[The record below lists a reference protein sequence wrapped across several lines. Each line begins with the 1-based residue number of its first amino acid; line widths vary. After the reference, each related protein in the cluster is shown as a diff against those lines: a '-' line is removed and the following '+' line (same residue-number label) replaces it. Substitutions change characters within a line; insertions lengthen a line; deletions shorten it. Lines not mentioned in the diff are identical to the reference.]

1 MIRSLL
7 VIIALVAFVVDGAA
21 QRTLSVFQRS
31 APKGEQSQVKG
42 AITVNEAVARSV
54 VQRGDKA
61 LTVSLPMPDG
71 TDLPLSLVRT
81 HVAAPGARQTVM
93 TKEGPVHTALGAG
106 LAWYRATMPDGGI
119 AVFTFSASGEV
130 SGLVNTPNDRY
141 LVGLQL
147 GDRPRGS
154 YVVMRDHDAPYSCG
168 TPVESLSKQLDQL
181 ISEAHRSVKDLGERQ
196 QADDTVV
203 IELAIEADYDLKQ
216 GFETVQRTSAYITQ
230 LVAVMSTVYEREIGV
245 KFTISNVR
253 IWETPNDPYPDD
265 LDVFGLLEVFV
276 NEYRTNM
283 TSVARDMAVFLTS
296 RGGQG
301 GIARTIGGV
310 CQEDGSYCAGDV
322 LRYVSNYPTWSW
334 DVGMMVHEIGHV
346 CGGIHTQSCYWPQ
359 GPLDS
364 CVASESGQCV
374 TQDQTAPTRGTIMS
388 YCHQQKPNGAVMTLE
403 FHPMHRTVLKSF
415 VRSAACLGNAPQPQ
429 RSVLT
434 GVVRDA
440 ITQQPLA
447 GVELH
452 IEPLIDEIY
461 RQTPPTSG
469 DTAVQ
474 TDGTGRFTFN
484 GLGYGLYQI
493 VVPAPYTTYPITL
506 SDPTS
511 TMGVMIA
518 DTLVQFDLNVV
529 RGRTVDLVIKNDGD
543 TTPVQL
549 NIFSEQLPGAFDFT
563 TLPVSEAGDTAIVVR
578 RAIPIGQY
586 IVVPSA
592 IGRTFT
598 PNKAVVDVQV
608 GEDPLLVRFE
618 SSSTLPQLTS
628 TLALGV
634 GDRNSSVNPPSIT
647 LVGGMSYTMT
657 NTVNNEVVRTGI
669 IPEDGVVVI
678 EGAESAAYYSIEPV
692 VDTNQKA
699 PYMENTW
706 VYPEYGVTAAMYM
719 QQPRRMPLLAR
730 EYNMSALVTSFEP
743 LADPIILR
751 DRSMV
756 TSRPS
761 TLALPFPLQISDR
774 TFESMS
780 IAKNGFVVLDGEPF
794 ENWVTNPLARLENAQ
809 LIIAAFAGELNP
821 DTTAPTPW
829 RIAWN
834 VYNEAPNRMIAIE
847 WRNFTIRK
855 FNWETGQAFDMGR
868 FSFQIRIH
876 ESGRIEM
883 VYDKAEKLNEA
894 ITAQVGLRGN
904 DVLDNQAVLSL
915 SENNLLDARA
925 AYVPGGYQ
933 QISMLDAS
941 GMVRGLTYRWDIGA
955 TSVEGDVESTIRV
968 SPTPSSDVVEI
979 HGVEGEAS
987 LRIVDLLGRVVLSTD
1002 VNHDAARI
1010 DVRSLSTGR
1019 YVLLVTSHGSPISIP
1034 LVIRR

>member
-7 VIIALVAFVVDGAA
+7 VIIAVVALVVDGAA
-21 QRTLSVFQRS
+21 QRTLTVFQRS
-31 APKGEQSQVKG
+31 APKGEQVLQQG
-42 AITVNEAVARSV
+42 AVRVNEAAVRSLV
-54 VQRGDKA
+54 RTGERAVKM
-61 LTVSLPMPDG
+61 SLPMPDG
-71 TDLPLSLVRT
+71 AEVALSLVRT
-81 HVAAPGARQTVM
+81 HIVAPGARQTVM
-93 TKEGPVHTALGAG
+93 TDNGPVHSALGDG
-106 LAWYRATMPDGGI
+106 LAWYRAEMPDGGV

-130 SGLVNTPNDRY
+130 SGLVNMEKGRY
-141 LVGLQL
+141 LVGRQF
-147 GDRPRGS
+147 RGQGSDS

-230 LVAVMSTVYEREIGV
+230 LVAVMSTVYEKELGV
-245 KFTISNVR
+245 RMAISNVR
-253 IWETPNDPYPDD
+253 IWETPNDPYPEEMS
-265 LDVFGLLEVFV
+265 VFELLEVFV

-301 GIARTIGGV
+301 GIARTIGGI

-374 TQDQTAPTRGTIMS
+374 TQDQTAPARGTIMS

-403 FHPMHRTVLKSF
+403 FHPLHRTVLKSF
-415 VRSAACLGNAPQPQ
+415 IRSAACLGNAPQPQ
-429 RSVLT
+429 QCTLT

-440 ITQQPLA
+440 ITKQPLA
-447 GVELH
+447 GVELN
-452 IEPLIDEIY
+452 IEPIEDEIY

-469 DTAVQ
+469 DTTVQ
-474 TDGTGRFTFN
+474 TDGNGRFTFN

-518 DTLVQFDLNVV
+518 DTLVQFDLVV
-529 RGRTVDLVIKNDGD
+529 VKGRTVELVISNDGD
-543 TTPVQL
+543 TTPVQI
-549 NIFSEQLPGAFDFT
+549 NIFSEQLPGAYDYT
-563 TLPVSEAGDTAIVVR
+563 TLPVSEAGDTAIVVQ
-578 RAIPIGQY
+578 RAIPIGRY

-592 IGRTFT
+592 IGRSFV
-598 PNKAVVDVQV
+598 PNKVVVDVLV

-634 GDRNSSVNPPSIT
+634 GDRVVIGKEPTIGLT
-647 LVGGMSYTMT
+647 GGMPYTMK
-657 NTVNNEVVRTGI
+657 NTTTNEVVKSGI
-669 IPEDGVVVI
+669 IPDDGVVVI
-678 EGAESAAYYSIEPV
+678 EGAESAAYFSIMPQI
-692 VDTNQKA
+692 DTSQNA
-699 PYMENTW
+699 PYLENTW
-706 VYPEYGVTAAMYM
+706 VYPQYGVTAAMYLL
-719 QQPRRMPLLAR
+719 QPRRMPLLAR
-730 EYNMSALVTSFEP
+730 EYNMSALVTGFEP

-756 TSRPS
+756 TPRPS
-761 TLALPFPLQISDR
+761 EVTLPFPLQISDR
-774 TFESMS
+774 TFSSMS
-780 IAKNGFVVLDGEPF
+780 VAKNGFVVLDGEPF
-794 ENWVTNPLARLENAQ
+794 QNWVTNPLARLENAQ
-809 LIIAAFAGELNP
+809 LIIAAFAAELNP
-821 DTTAPTPW
+821 DTTAPAPW
-829 RIAWN
+829 RIAWKL
-834 VYNEAPNRMIAIE
+834 YNEAPNRMIAIE

-855 FNWETGQAFDMGR
+855 FDWETGQAFDIGR

-876 ESGRIEM
+876 EGGRIDI
-883 VYDKAEKLNEA
+883 VYDKAENLTEA
-894 ITAQVGLRGN
+894 ITAQTGLRGN
-904 DVLDNQAVLSL
+904 DILDNQAVLSL
-915 SENNLLDARA
+915 SENNLLDVRA
-925 AYVPGGYQ
+925 TYIPGGYQ
-933 QISMLDAS
+933 QISMLDGS
-941 GMVRGLTYRWDIGA
+941 GMVKGLTYRWDIGA
-955 TSVEGDVESTIRV
+955 TSVESDESSKIRV
-968 SPTPSSDVVEI
+968 SPTPSADVVEI

-987 LRIVDLLGRVVLSTD
+987 VRIVDLLGQTLLSKD
-1002 VNHDAARI
+1002 VQQDAARI
-1010 DVRSLSTGR
+1010 DVQGLATGR
-1019 YVLLVTSHGSPISIP
+1019 YVLLVTSHGKPHSIP

>member
-7 VIIALVAFVVDGAA
+7 VIIALVALVVDGAA
-21 QRTLSVFQRS
+21 QRTLTVFQRS
-31 APKGEQSQVKG
+31 APKGDQVLQQG
-42 AITVNEAVARSV
+42 AVRVNEAAVRSLV
-54 VQRGDKA
+54 RTGERAV
-61 LTVSLPMPDG
+61 TMSLPMPDG
-71 TDLPLSLVRT
+71 ADVTLSLVRT
-81 HVAAPGARQTVM
+81 YIVAPGARQTVM
-93 TKEGPVHTALGAG
+93 TDNGPVHSPLGDG
-106 LAWYRATMPDGGI
+106 LAWYRAEMPDGGI

-130 SGLVNTPNDRY
+130 SGLVNTDKGRY
-141 LVGLQL
+141 LVGRQFRDQ
-147 GDRPRGS
+147 GSDS
-154 YVVMRDHDAPYSCG
+154 YVVMRDHDAPYTCG

-230 LVAVMSTVYEREIGV
+230 LVAVMSTVYEKELGV
-245 KFTISNVR
+245 RMAISNVR
-253 IWETPNDPYPDD
+253 IWETPNDPYTDD
-265 LDVFGLLEVFV
+265 MSVFELLEVFV

-334 DVGMMVHEIGHV
+334 DAGMMVHEIGHV

-374 TQDQTAPTRGTIMS
+374 TQDQTAPARGTIMS

-403 FHPMHRTVLKSF
+403 FHPLHRSVLKSF
-415 VRSAACLGNAPQPQ
+415 IRSAVCLGNAPQPKQ
-429 RSVLT
+429 CRLT

-440 ITQQPLA
+440 MTNQPLA
-447 GVELH
+447 GVVLN
-452 IEPLIDEIY
+452 IEPIEDEIY

-469 DTAVQ
+469 DTMVL
-474 TDGTGRFTFN
+474 TDAGGRFTFS

-493 VVPAPYTTYPITL
+493 VVPAPYTSYPVSLTE
-506 SDPTS
+506 PTS
-511 TMGVMIA
+511 SVGVMIA
-518 DTLVQFDLNVV
+518 DTLTQLDLVV
-529 RGRTVDLVIKNDGD
+529 VKGRTIDLVISNDGD

-549 NIFSEQLPGAFDFT
+549 NIFSEQLPGVLVST
-563 TLPVSEAGDTAIVVR
+563 PLPRSEDGDTAIVVR
-578 RAIPIGQY
+578 RAIPVGRY

-592 IGRTFT
+592 IGRTFV
-598 PNKAVVDVQV
+598 PNKVSVDVEV
-608 GEDPLLVRFE
+608 GEDPLLIRFE

-634 GDRNSSVNPPSIT
+634 GDRVVIGKVPTIALT
-647 LVGGMSYTMT
+647 GGMPYTMT
-657 NTVNNEVVRTGI
+657 NTATNEVVNSGT

-678 EGAESAAYYSIEPV
+678 EGAGSADYFSIMPE
-692 VDTNQKA
+692 VDTNQNA
-699 PYMENTW
+699 PYLENTW
-706 VYPEYGVTAAMYM
+706 VYPQYGVTAAMYL

-730 EYNMSALVTSFEP
+730 EYNMSAQVTAFEP

-756 TSRPS
+756 TPRPS
-761 TLALPFPLQISDR
+761 EITLPFPLQISDR
-774 TFESMS
+774 TFSSMS
-780 IAKNGFVVLDGEPF
+780 VAKNGFVVLDGEPF
-794 ENWVTNPLARLENAQ
+794 QNWVTNPLARLENAQ
-809 LIIAAFAGELNP
+809 LIIAAFAAELNP
-821 DTTAPTPW
+821 DTTAPAPW
-829 RIAWN
+829 RIAWK
-834 VYNEAPNRMIAIE
+834 VYNDAPNRMLAIE

-855 FNWETGQAFDMGR
+855 FDWETGQAADIGR

-876 ESGRIEM
+876 EGGRIDI
-883 VYDKAEKLNEA
+883 VYDKAEELTEA

-904 DVLDNQAVLSL
+904 DVLDNQALFSL
-915 SENNLLDARA
+915 SENDLLDVRA
-925 AYVPGGYQ
+925 TYVPDGYS
-933 QISMLDAS
+933 QISMLNAS
-941 GMVRGLTYRWDIGA
+941 GMVKGLTYRWEIGA
-955 TSVEGDVESTIRV
+955 TGVEEDETSTIRV
-968 SPTPSSDVVEI
+968 SPTPSTDVVEI
-979 HGVEGEAS
+979 HGVEGEATV
-987 LRIVDLLGRVVLSTD
+987 RIVDLLGQTLFTQD
-1002 VNHDAARI
+1002 VTREASRI
-1010 DVRSLSTGR
+1010 DVQWLATGR
-1019 YVLLVTSHGSPISIP
+1019 YVLLVTSHGKPYSLP